1 MKIDIESKSGFCF
14 GVENAI
20 STAEKALKT
29 GARIYSL
36 GPIVH
41 NDLEVKRLEKLGLET
56 ITHEEMKSLHDCKLL
71 IRAHGEPPETYEIA
85 RKNNIVIIEATCPI
99 VKQLQKRIKAAYAS
113 SEESGEQIV
122 LFGKKGHAEIR
133 GLIGQTNTNAIL
145 ISATGDIS
153 KIDFS
158 KPSIIYSQ
166 TTRSRDQYSEV
177 VDLIRDKY
185 REAGLDPDTMLMVNN
200 TICGQVAN
208 REPSLRE
215 FAAKHDI
222 IIFVSGKE
230 SSNGKMLYSV
240 CKSVNENSYFI
251 SDVGEIMEEWFT
263 DKESVGVCGATS
275 TPRWLISEVSE
286 KIKLIDLKNY

>member
-1 MKIDIESKSGFCF
+1 
-14 GVENAI
+14 
-20 STAEKALKT
+20 
-29 GARIYSL
+29 
-36 GPIVH
+36 
-41 NDLEVKRLEKLGLET
+41 
-56 ITHEEMKSLHDCKLL
+56 MKSLHDCKLL